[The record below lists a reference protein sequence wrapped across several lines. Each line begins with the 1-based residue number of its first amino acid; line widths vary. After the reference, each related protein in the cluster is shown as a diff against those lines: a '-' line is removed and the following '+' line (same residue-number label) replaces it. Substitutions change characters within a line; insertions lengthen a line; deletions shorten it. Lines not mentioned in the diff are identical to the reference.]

1 MRTGGCDKSAY
12 VWNLQTN
19 QTQKMAAH
27 DAPINN
33 IFFIKELNMVVTSSW
48 DKTLRYWDV
57 RQSSGT
63 PAHTQ
68 QLPERP
74 FAMDVKYPLAVVGLA
89 QRKIQVFGLDLTHS
103 WPAPSGKTSYA
114 GVQPDKSSSRLQGT
128 GISAQMADTLH
139 LLLPRHHW
147 LSHRLY

>member
-1 MRTGGCDKSAY
+1 MALFVLYLRTRTCFATRTGGCDKSAY
-12 VWNLQTN
+12 MWNLQTN

-89 QRKIQVFGLDLTHS
+89 QRKIQVSGLDMMHS
-103 WPAPSGKTSYA
+103 
-114 GVQPDKSSSRLQGT
+114 
-128 GISAQMADTLH
+128 H
-139 LLLPRHHW
+139 LAKPLRQD
-147 LSHRLY
+147 STCRCTI